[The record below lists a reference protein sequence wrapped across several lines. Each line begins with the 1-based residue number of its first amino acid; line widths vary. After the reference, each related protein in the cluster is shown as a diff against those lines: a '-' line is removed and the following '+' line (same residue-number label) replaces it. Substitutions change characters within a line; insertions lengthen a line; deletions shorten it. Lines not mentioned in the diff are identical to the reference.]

1 MNIIFSLCGKGQ
13 RFADV
18 GFTIPK
24 YLIAYNGAPM
34 LYHSVETLGLIG
46 KIHFIVKKSHL
57 HENKTLE
64 RFLLS
69 LGSEIIA
76 IDGDTRGAA
85 ESILFA
91 EDFIQDKSLPLIS
104 ANGDQFMDWDSE
116 LFERQIKSDT
126 NTSYIV
132 TFKSKSEG
140 CSYAKTNENGLVTE
154 VREKKLIS
162 DDATVGIYHWAK
174 SEYFFNDAK
183 KMMEEGIKD
192 NNEYYV
198 APVYNNTLQHS
209 DVKLY
214 QLQKGEFSPIGT
226 PDEYYTF
233 TAKNKFFT

>member
-34 LYHSVETLGLIG
+34 LYHSVETLGLKG

-57 HENKTLE
+57 QENKTLE
-64 RFLLS
+64 KFLLS
-69 LGSEIIA
+69 LGDEIIA
-76 IDGDTRGAA
+76 IDGDTGGAA
-85 ESILFA
+85 ESILLA
-91 EDFIQDKSLPLIS
+91 EDFIKDKSLPLIS
-104 ANGDQFMDWDSE
+104 ANGDQFMNWDSE
-116 LFERQIKSDT
+116 LFERQINSDPKS
-126 NTSYIV
+126 SYIV
-132 TFKSKSEG
+132 TFKSESEG

-162 DDATVGIYHWAK
+162 NDATVGIYHWAK

-183 KMMEEGIKD
+183 RMMEEGIKD

-198 APVYNNTLQHS
+198 APVYNYTLQHS

-226 PDEYYTF
+226 PGEYHTF
-233 TAKNKFFT
+233 TSKNKFFT

>member
-34 LYHSVETLGLIG
+34 LYHSVETLGLKG

-57 HENKTLE
+57 QENKTLE

-69 LGSEIIA
+69 LGDEIIA
-76 IDGDTRGAA
+76 IDGDTGGAA
-85 ESILFA
+85 ESILLA
-91 EDFIQDKSLPLIS
+91 EDYIKDKSLPLIS

-116 LFERQIKSDT
+116 LFERQIKSDSKS
-126 NTSYIV
+126 SYIV
-132 TFKSKSEG
+132 TFKSESEG

-198 APVYNNTLQHS
+198 APVYNYTLQHS

-214 QLQKGEFSPIGT
+214 QLQTGEFSPIGT
-226 PDEYYTF
+226 PGEYHKF